1 MSKKNRD
8 RQSQPAPVVEQPV
21 SSQPEAVIVEPNMP
35 VVEQALAEAQPQFAP
50 LIRRSIVPEGYR
62 EKCVIDKEHKT
73 PAGNTSVH
81 CGDELARFL
90 VGKSLEQVYDIAAKA
105 FGPGNGLKARYS
117 HLNVGQQRM
126 NVGNRLRAAMKDG
139 LINISQLQ

>member
-21 SSQPEAVIVEPNMP
+21 SSQPEGEQPTEQ
-35 VVEQALAEAQPQFAP
+35 VVEQPQFAP